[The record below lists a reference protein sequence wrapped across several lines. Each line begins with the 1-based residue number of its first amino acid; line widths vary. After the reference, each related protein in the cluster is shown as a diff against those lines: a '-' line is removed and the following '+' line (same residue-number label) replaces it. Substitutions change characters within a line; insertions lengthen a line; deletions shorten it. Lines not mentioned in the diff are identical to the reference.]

1 MPFSWYSSHKNG
13 VAVFG
18 LIAQTDVLLI
28 ESSTTSLEELSQFQ
42 NWIATFLVLSI
53 VGPVD
58 KVIVPEQ
65 ILANTTHQRR
75 RKQKKGGLNHPLEV
89 QGHDGKETFL
99 SHGWNAS
106 FSDFG

>member
-1 MPFSWYSSHKNG
+1 MKGIRSLQYMW
-13 VAVFG
+13 
-18 LIAQTDVLLI
+18 VLYLAFL
-28 ESSTTSLEELSQFQ
+28 SLVP
-42 NWIATFLVLSI
+42 WIRYNK
-53 VGPVD
+53 GPVD
-58 KVIVPEQ
+58 KVIIPEQ
-65 ILANTTHQRR
+65 IPANMTHKRR

>member
-1 MPFSWYSSHKNG
+1 MLLSAIPPLHNDSFLSLPAYYFAHKG
-13 VAVFG
+13 
-18 LIAQTDVLLI
+18 
-28 ESSTTSLEELSQFQ
+28 
-42 NWIATFLVLSI
+42 
-53 VGPVD
+53 GPVD

-65 ILANTTHQRR
+65 ILANTTHQRQ